1 MVTTAKFTDMIVCV
15 YMFLFKQKAYSH
27 HVLIFLEVPGIPV
40 KKLLQSSW

>member
-1 MVTTAKFTDMIVCV
+1 MFTTAKFADMIVCV

-40 KKLLQSSW
+40 KKLLQSS